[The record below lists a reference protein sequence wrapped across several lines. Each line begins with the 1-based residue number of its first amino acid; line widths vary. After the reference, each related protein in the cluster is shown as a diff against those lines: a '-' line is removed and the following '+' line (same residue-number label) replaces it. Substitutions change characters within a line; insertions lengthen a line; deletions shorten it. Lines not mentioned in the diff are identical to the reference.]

1 MRTNSKT
8 FFVAC
13 GVMAAC
19 SGAAMAQI
27 AIDDHLRRTL
37 ETPLSSSEILVGRA
51 QFVEL
56 EEGDTK
62 ELVFAI
68 DPAEK
73 YTIYG
78 ACDDECSDINL
89 VARDLNGAIVDND
102 EEDDDEGEIVRGA
115 EKVARLGVERDDDL
129 MYYVKDG
136 DNWENDSP
144 HCRELLAERILP
156 FVQYFAYIEITPGEP
171 QNLWRE
177 YEKLG
182 TAHRNFAMQHI
193 EGLPDIYPVF
203 RELFKKK
210 LV

>member
-89 VARDLNGAIVDND
+89 VARDLNGAIVDSD
-102 EEDDDEGEIVRGA
+102 EEDDDEPLVQ
-115 EKVARLGVERDDDL
+115 
-129 MYYVKDG
+129 
-136 DNWENDSP
+136 
-144 HCRELLAERILP
+144 ILP
-156 FVQYFAYIEITPGEP
+156 GESGAKVRVT
-171 QNLWRE
+171 LSLE
-177 YEKLG
+177 ACETSHCIAG
-182 TAHRNFAMQHI
+182 IAM
-193 EGLPDIYPVF
+193 F
-203 RELFKKK
+203 RSR
-210 LV
+210 